1 MRLKNSPLAVDLKKM
16 KRLLI
21 ILSVLFA
28 LSVTALAQNDTV
40 YLQSVEVTSSYISN
54 KVSKNTMERKIDTAI
69 IKRLET
75 VSLSQ
80 LLIQH
85 SPVFIKT
92 YGPGSTASASF
103 RGTTASHTL
112 VLWNGMQL
120 NSPTLGEVD
129 FSTIPVFFTDEIS
142 LQWGSKTSA
151 NSGGLGGV
159 VNIGNTQKFND
170 GLILDVRQTYG
181 SFNTW
186 GSYVTLGYSGKNIM
200 ARVKAYRNS
209 SDNDFTY
216 TNIATIP
223 HQEMKQKNADFVDYG
238 FMPELQV
245 RFKNSLLTLVSWN
258 QFSHRNYPQIMP
270 NVFNNTQEYADNDFS
285 RNLLSYKYYWNSGRV
300 EVKSA
305 YFHEKQNY
313 FLESYTSN
321 GNPVTQ
327 NNSLNK
333 SDVFRQIVDLQQDLY
348 KSWKLYAKIQY
359 DYEKVESSN
368 YSPMPELVE
377 GGLVG
382 SVVSTGSTTGC
393 KTRSLL
399 SFYAAVDGK
408 IYKDLDLRLTLR
420 NDLVCRDVTPVASQN
435 VTPVASEKMKSEG
448 FFPTATLVYRLPFV
462 KGLNFN
468 LGYSHNYRNPSLNDL
483 YWNPGGNE
491 NLKSEKG
498 KTFDLDV
505 NYFYEKDNFNV
516 DVKAGLYYSKV
527 QDWIQWVP
535 TNYRYWMPKNVS
547 EVFAR
552 GLELHFDANY
562 KYALWSFSLSGN
574 YVYSHTTDESAYAQQ
589 YGSDGKQL
597 IYIPLHHANAFA
609 EVKWKTWNLNYTFE
623 FTGERNTSMN
633 DNEFFAYQLP
643 YYMLH
648 HISFGKQLNKF
659 RLELRVNN
667 LTDADYQTVLWRA
680 MPGRSYEIYLEFKL

>member
-1 MRLKNSPLAVDLKKM
+1 M

-21 ILSVLFA
+21 ILSIFFA
-28 LSVTALAQNDTV
+28 LSVTALAQNDTI
-40 YLQSVEVTSSYISN
+40 YLQSVEVMSSYVSN
-54 KVSKNTMERKIDTAI
+54 KVSKETMERKIDTAI
-69 IKRLET
+69 IKRLKT

-216 TNIATIP
+216 NNIATIP

-285 RNLLSYKYYWNSGRV
+285 RNFLSYKYYWNSGRV

-327 NNSLNK
+327 NNSLNR

-359 DYEKVESSN
+359 DYESVKSSN
-368 YSPMPELVE
+368 YDPMPELVE

-393 KTRSLL
+393 KTRNLL

-420 NDLVCRDVTPVASQN
+420 NDLVNS
-435 VTPVASEKMKSEG
+435 KSEG

-491 NLKSEKG
+491 DLKSEKG

-505 NYFYEKDNFNV
+505 NYFYEKDNFNI

-574 YVYSHTTDESAYAQQ
+574 YVYSHTTDESEYAQQ
-589 YGSDGKQL
+589 YGSNGKQL

-680 MPGRSYEIYLEFKL
+680 MPGRSYEVYLEFKL

>member
-1 MRLKNSPLAVDLKKM
+1 M
-16 KRLLI
+16 LLLFI
-21 ILSVLFA
+21 VLQIHC
-28 LSVTALAQNDTV
+28 LGQYNDTLMLEPIEISASQI
-40 YLQSVEVTSSYISN
+40 YKKVEQKI
-54 KVSKNTMERKIDTAI
+54 MERKIDAAI
-69 IKRLET
+69 VKSLKTI
-75 VSLSQ
+75 SLSQ

-92 YGPGSTASASF
+92 YGPGGTASASF
-103 RGTTASHTL
+103 RGTTSSHTL
-112 VLWNGMQL
+112 VLWNGLQL
-120 NSPTLGEVD
+120 NSPSLGEVD
-129 FSTIPVFFTDEIS
+129 FSMIPVFFTDEVS

-159 VNIGNTQKFND
+159 VNIANSQKFNE
-170 GLILDVRQTYG
+170 GLIFDLRQTFG
-181 SFNTW
+181 SFNSD
-186 GSYVTLGYSGKNIM
+186 GSYITLGYSAKNII

-216 TNIATIP
+216 TNTATIP

-238 FMPELQV
+238 FMPEMQL
-245 RFKNSLLTLVSWN
+245 RFKKSLLTFVSWN

-270 NVFNNTQEYADNDFS
+270 NVFNNTKEYADNNFS
-285 RNLLSYKYYWNSGRV
+285 RNFLSYKYYWNSGRV

-305 YFHEKQNY
+305 YFHERQDY

-321 GNPVTQ
+321 GNPVTHI
-327 NNSLNK
+327 NTLNK
-333 SDVFRQIVDLQQDLY
+333 SDVFRQLIDMQQDLY

-393 KTRSLL
+393 KTRNLL

-435 VTPVASEKMKSEG
+435 VALVASENMSSQKMKSEG
-448 FFPTATLVYRLPFV
+448 FFPTATLTYRMPFV
-462 KGLNFN
+462 KGLSLNA
-468 LGYSHNYRNPSLNDL
+468 GYSHNYRNPTLNDL

-491 NLKSEKG
+491 NLKGENG
-498 KTFDLDV
+498 KTIDLDI
-505 NYFYEKDNFNV
+505 NYLYENINFNL
-516 DVKAGLYYSKV
+516 DCRTGLYYSKV
-527 QDWIQWVP
+527 EDWIQWVP

-547 EVFAR
+547 EVLAR
-552 GLELHFDANY
+552 GIELHVKANY
-562 KYALWSFSLSGN
+562 RYALWNFSISGN
-574 YVYSHTTDESAYAQQ
+574 YVYSHTTDESEYAQQ
-589 YGSDGKQL
+589 YDSDGKQL

-609 EVKWKTWNLNYTFE
+609 EAKWKTWNINYTFE
-623 FTGERNTSMN
+623 FTGERKTSMN
-633 DNEFFAYQLP
+633 DSDFFAYQLP
-643 YYMLH
+643 CYALH
-648 HISFGKQLNKF
+648 HISLGKQLNKF
-659 RLELRVNN
+659 RLEFRINN
-667 LTDADYQTVLWRA
+667 LTDKDYQTVLWRA

>member
-1 MRLKNSPLAVDLKKM
+1 MTR
-16 KRLLI
+16 RLLV
-21 ILSVLFA
+21 ILSFFFA
-28 LSVTALAQNDTV
+28 LSFTASAQNDTV
-40 YLQSVEVTSSYISN
+40 FLQSVEVMSSYVSN
-54 KVSKNTMERKIDTAI
+54 KASKETLERKIDTAI
-69 IKRLET
+69 IKRLKT

-92 YGPGSTASASF
+92 YGPGGTASASF

-112 VLWNGMQL
+112 VLWNGFQL

-129 FSTIPVFFTDEIS
+129 FSMIPVFFTDEVS

-159 VNIGNTQKFND
+159 VNVANKQKFNE

-186 GSYVTLGYSGKNIM
+186 GSYLTLGYSAKNII

-223 HQEMKQKNADFVDYG
+223 HQEMRQKNADFADYG
-238 FMPELQV
+238 FMPEMQL
-245 RFKNSLLTLVSWN
+245 RFKNSLLSLVSWN

-270 NVFNNTQEYADNDFS
+270 NVFTNTKEYADNYFS
-285 RNLLSYKYYWNSGRV
+285 RNVVSYKYYWNSGRV

-305 YFHEKQNY
+305 YFHEVQDY

-348 KSWKLYAKIQY
+348 KSWKLYAKVQY
-359 DYEKVESSN
+359 DYESVKSSN
-368 YSPMPELVE
+368 YDQTLTP
-377 GGLVG
+377 
-382 SVVSTGSTTGC
+382 
-393 KTRSLL
+393 KRNIL
-399 SFYAAVDGK
+399 SFYAAVDGNVCD
-408 IYKDLDLRLTLR
+408 DLNLRLTLR
-420 NDLVCRDVTPVASQN
+420 NDLVNA
-435 VTPVASEKMKSEG
+435 KSEG
-448 FFPTATLVYRLPFV
+448 FFPTATLTYKTPFV
-462 KGLNFN
+462 KGLSVNA
-468 LGYSHNYRNPSLNDL
+468 GYSHNYRNPTLNDL

-491 NLKSEKG
+491 NLKGENG
-498 KTFDLDV
+498 KTIDLDI
-505 NYFYEKDNFNV
+505 NYLYENLNFNL
-516 DVKAGLYYSKV
+516 DFRTGLYYSKV
-527 QDWIQWVP
+527 KDWIQWVP

-547 EVFAR
+547 EVLAR
-552 GLELHFDANY
+552 GIELHVNANY
-562 KYALWSFSLSGN
+562 RYALWNFSVSGN
-574 YVYSHTTDESAYAQQ
+574 YVYSHTTDESEYAQQ
-589 YGSDGKQL
+589 YDSDGKQL
-597 IYIPLHHANAFA
+597 IYIPKHHANAFA

-623 FTGERNTSMN
+623 FTGERKTSMN
-633 DNEFFAYQLP
+633 DSDFFAYQLP
-643 YYMLH
+643 CYALH
-648 HISFGKQLNKF
+648 HITLGKQLNEF
-659 RLELRVNN
+659 RLEFRINN
-667 LTDADYQTVLWRA
+667 LTNNEYQTVLWRA

>member
-1 MRLKNSPLAVDLKKM
+1 M

-54 KVSKNTMERKIDTAI
+54 KVSKNTMERRIDTAI

-186 GSYVTLGYSGKNIM
+186 GSYLTLGYSGKNIM

-216 TNIATIP
+216 NNIATIP

-238 FMPELQV
+238 FMPEMQV
-245 RFKNSLLTLVSWN
+245 RFKNSLFTLVSWN

-285 RNLLSYKYYWNSGRV
+285 RNLLSYKYYWNSGRI

-305 YFHEKQNY
+305 YFHEQQNY

-321 GNPVTQ
+321 GKPVTQ
-327 NNSLNK
+327 NNSLNN

-359 DYEKVESSN
+359 DYEKVKSSN
-368 YSPMPELVE
+368 YNQTLTP
-377 GGLVG
+377 
-382 SVVSTGSTTGC
+382 
-393 KTRSLL
+393 KRNLL

-420 NDLVCRDVTPVASQN
+420 NDLISRDVTPVASQN
-435 VTPVASEKMKSEG
+435 VTPVASGNDNTASENMSSQKMKSEG

-547 EVFAR
+547 EVLAR

-574 YVYSHTTDESAYAQQ
+574 YVYSHTTDESEYAQQ